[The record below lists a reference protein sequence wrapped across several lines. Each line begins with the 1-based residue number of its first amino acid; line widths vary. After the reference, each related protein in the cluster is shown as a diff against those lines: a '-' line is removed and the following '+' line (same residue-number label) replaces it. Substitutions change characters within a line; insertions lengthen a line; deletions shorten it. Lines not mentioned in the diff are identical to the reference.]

1 MVTLSP
7 VRFLYDSFIPVNKYN
22 NEESLRSVI
31 MLSLVY
37 AQRMYKKPVAE
48 MPAGKGFAD
57 LILEPRTEYFDKY
70 PALVFE
76 FKWNKTAQEAMNQ
89 IKDRHY
95 QEALDQYQGDVLL
108 VGVNYDEKTKK
119 HDCIIE
125 KAL

>member
-1 MVTLSP
+1 MT
-7 VRFLYDSFIPVNKYN
+7 
-22 NEESLRSVI
+22 
-31 MLSLVY
+31 
-37 AQRMYKKPVAE
+37 
-48 MPAGKGFAD
+48 KGFAD

>member
-1 MVTLSP
+1 
-7 VRFLYDSFIPVNKYN
+7 
-22 NEESLRSVI
+22 
-31 MLSLVY
+31 
-37 AQRMYKKPVAE
+37 
-48 MPAGKGFAD
+48 
-57 LILEPRTEYFDKY
+57 
-70 PALVFE
+70 
-76 FKWNKTAQEAMNQ
+76 MNQ